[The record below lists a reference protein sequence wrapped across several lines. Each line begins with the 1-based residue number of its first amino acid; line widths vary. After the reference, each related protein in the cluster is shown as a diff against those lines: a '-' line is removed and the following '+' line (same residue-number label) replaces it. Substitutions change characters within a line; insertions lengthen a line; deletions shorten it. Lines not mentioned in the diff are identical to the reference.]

1 MTLRVFPRVLASLA
15 MLLATAWGGMA
26 LWYQLPMTAAGK
38 SASIAL
44 WCVLAS
50 ALLIELWRLRPWI
63 AICGYLSLFALL
75 QVWWNS
81 LEPSNH
87 RVWTDDLMR
96 MTHGRADGSQVTLHN
111 VRNFD
116 WRSDEDYDPR
126 WETRRYDLDRL
137 ASVDLATSYWGMP
150 AIAHVLVSFGF
161 DDGRFL
167 VFTVEIRK
175 ERGERYSEIGGFF
188 KQFELSI
195 VATDERDALRV
206 RTNVRGEDVYL
217 YRVNMPREAMR
228 ELFLSY
234 LEQANQ
240 LSETARFYNTV
251 TANCTTIVFDMM
263 RQIVSGLPLD
273 YRLLLT
279 GYLPGYV
286 QDAGGLEADL
296 SLEQLRE
303 RGRITERALQ
313 ADDSPDFSRSIR
325 QGVPGWEEAASSG
338 PLS

>member
-1 MTLRVFPRVLASLA
+1 MTWRFYPRILASLA
-15 MLLATAWGGMA
+15 MLLATAWGAMA

-44 WCVLAS
+44 WCLLAS
-50 ALLIELWRLRPWI
+50 TLLIALWRLRPWI

-87 RVWTDDLMR
+87 RVWTDDLIK
-96 MTHGRADGSQVTLHN
+96 MTYGRADGSQVTLHN

-116 WRSDEDYDPR
+116 WRSDEDYDAR

-137 ASVDLATSYWGMP
+137 ASIDLATSYWGMP

-217 YRVNMPREAMR
+217 YRVNMPPDAMR

-240 LSETARFYNTV
+240 LNKTARFYNTV

-263 RQIVSGLPLD
+263 RQIVSGLPFD

-279 GYLPGYV
+279 GYLPGYL
-286 QDAGGLEADL
+286 QDVGGLEQSF
-296 SLEQLRE
+296 SLQELRQ
-303 RGRITERALQ
+303 RGRITERARR
-313 ADDSPDFSRSIR
+313 AGDDTDFSRLIR
-325 QGVPGWEEAASSG
+325 EGVPGW
-338 PLS
+338 